1 MAIFSIEIADGDV
14 ERVIDS
20 LCANYKRQETI
31 KDNQGNLVTNP
42 ESKPIFANRMV
53 REFISDHVKRYEI
66 DLAKKQLEDLL
77 NGPPTINDPQAGE

>member
-1 MAIFSIEIADGDV
+1 MAIFSIEIADSDV

-20 LCANYKRQETI
+20 LCVNYRRQEYI
-31 KDNQGNLVTNP
+31 SDDQGNSVLNP
-42 ESKPIFANRMV
+42 ESKPVFANRMV

>member
-20 LCANYKRQETI
+20 LCANYRRPENI
-31 KDNQGNLVTNP
+31 SDNQGNSIPNP
-42 ESKPIFANRMV
+42 ETKPVFANRMV
-53 REFISDHVKRYEI
+53 REFITDHVKRYEI

-77 NGPPTINDPQAGE
+77 NGPPTINDPQVGE